1 MRTFLY
7 CLQTAVKN
15 LGREKWINILTVLTI
30 AVGLMILGAFILITL
45 NLDSTIKQWSRGFG
59 LVVYLKD
66 DISANEENLMN
77 EFFTKDSDIIEIK
90 YISKDI
96 ALKELQ
102 QTSGPM
108 NSILE
113 GFKENP
119 LPASFELKLKVEA
132 LDPIRIKLKASR
144 IRQLS
149 GVDDVQYG
157 EKWLSSLNTMTKGM
171 KIITAVLGSIIFV
184 AVAFATYSTIKILF
198 YRRAEEIETLKL
210 LGATRSFIRLPF
222 LLEGIFVGTCGGII
236 SISGLLAVYYFM
248 TSKIID
254 FLPSLKGMMMFFPP
268 EMYPVAPLAGAVM
281 SLVGSFLAVGKIR
294 Y

>member
-15 LGREKWINILTVLTI
+15 LIHEKWINILTVLTI
-30 AVGLMILGAFILITL
+30 AVGLMILGTFILITL
-45 NLDSTIKQWSRGFG
+45 NLDATIKQWAKGFE

-66 DISANEENLMN
+66 DISADEEKLLNEYLQENP
-77 EFFTKDSDIIEIK
+77 DIIETK
-90 YISKDI
+90 YISKDL

-102 QTSGPM
+102 QTLGPT

-113 GFKENP
+113 GFTENP
-119 LPASFELKLKVEA
+119 LPASFELKLKPEA
-132 LDPIRIKLKASR
+132 LDPIRIKLKSSQ
-144 IRQLS
+144 IKQLA

-157 EKWLSSLNTMTKGM
+157 EKWLSSLNIISKGM
-171 KIITAVLGSIIFV
+171 KIITAFIGNIIFI

-198 YRRAEEIETLKL
+198 YRRVEEIETLKL

-222 LLEGIFVGTCGGII
+222 LLEGVFVGLCGGIV
-236 SISGLLAVYYFM
+236 SISGLLAIYYST
-248 TSKIID
+248 TSKIIE

-268 EMYPVAPLAGAVM
+268 ESYPVAPIAGALM
-281 SLVGSFLAVGKIR
+281 SLIGSFFAIGKIR